1 MDDSLT
7 SNETAADVPIVAVG
21 ASAGGIT
28 ALQKLFRGLPAP
40 VPFAIVV
47 LQHLPAGSP
56 SALPALIAKCTH
68 LPVRAA
74 TAGVRPEANRVYFP
88 SPEHVLTLEDGVF
101 ATRPAQGGSRRPGID
116 TIDSFL
122 ESLALREQPPS
133 IAVILSG
140 TGMDGTAGAVRI
152 RQAGGVVIVQ
162 DPLTALH
169 DGMPNA
175 VIRRGIHH
183 HILPVGAIGQQLV
196 ACTDRDYA
204 APVSATQATDD
215 VTASLHRIISLV
227 RMHAGFDLSGYKPS
241 PLLWRIQQRM
251 DVRKVWRFDDY
262 ASLLEDDLIEL
273 EALVRKIPLH
283 VTEFFRD
290 ADAWETLR
298 HDVLE
303 PLLFQTQGRRS
314 IRVWTTACATGEE
327 AYSVAMLLDDISR
340 ERKQSSDFKL
350 FATDAA
356 PELVALASRGV
367 FRKESLGGLSK
378 AQQSRYFYEVDGAF
392 RVKRALREKLVFVP
406 QDLIAD
412 PPLSGLD
419 LVTCRNLL
427 IYLAPET
434 VKDVLNV
441 LHGSLREGGFLFLG
455 RSEALPL
462 DGHGF
467 ESVSRKW
474 NIYRKTGP
482 MPTAP
487 RISHA
492 RTVRHAAALPRAALR
507 VAYERFDIPSVLTDQ
522 KGNVLRT
529 YGRTSG
535 ILALPPG
542 EPSLNVIHLVPQPWA
557 ACLRQGMLQAVHEE
571 RSLILTV
578 SQDGA
583 SASTSMNIRVTPLRN
598 AEDRPCDRLL
608 VSFIRGQDDGR
619 ALAADGSSLLR
630 DDLGAAESMDWKDE
644 ARISRE
650 EVDAS
655 HEELLALNEELKA
668 SNEQLARSIEDLDR
682 SNTELQANIAELAM
696 QHHVLLCAGV
706 MTMFLDTALKLR
718 WFTSSMRDVF
728 PLRSGDT
735 GRSIADLVP
744 IFRDDDFYADIE
756 RVLHASKPLE
766 AVIRDDRQ
774 RCFVRKIFPYSS
786 DTGETV
792 GVAVTFVDIASFR
805 DPGASTPSN

>member
-1 MDDSLT
+1 M
-7 SNETAADVPIVAVG
+7 
-21 ASAGGIT
+21 
-28 ALQKLFRGLPAP
+28 
-40 VPFAIVV
+40 
-47 LQHLPAGSP
+47 
-56 SALPALIAKCTH
+56 
-68 LPVRAA
+68 
-74 TAGVRPEANRVYFP
+74 
-88 SPEHVLTLEDGVF
+88 
-101 ATRPAQGGSRRPGID
+101 
-116 TIDSFL
+116 
-122 ESLALREQPPS
+122 
-133 IAVILSG
+133 
-140 TGMDGTAGAVRI
+140 
-152 RQAGGVVIVQ
+152 
-162 DPLTALH
+162 
-169 DGMPNA
+169 
-175 VIRRGIHH
+175 
-183 HILPVGAIGQQLV
+183 
-196 ACTDRDYA
+196 
-204 APVSATQATDD
+204 SATHATDD
-215 VTASLHRIISLV
+215 VPSSLHRIISLV

-262 ASLLEDDLIEL
+262 AFLLEDDLIEL
-273 EALVRKIPLH
+273 EALVRNIPLH

-340 ERKQSSDFKL
+340 VREQSSDFQL

-356 PELVALASRGV
+356 PELVAQASRGV
-367 FRKESLGGLSK
+367 FRKESLGGLSR
-378 AQQSRYFYEVDGAF
+378 AQQTRYFYEVDGAF
-392 RVKRALREKLVFVP
+392 RVKRFLREKLVFVP
-406 QDLIAD
+406 QDLISD

-441 LHGSLREGGFLFLG
+441 LHCSLREGGFLFLG
-455 RSEALPL
+455 TSEALPL
-462 DGHGF
+462 GGHGF

-482 MPTAP
+482 MPTAR

-492 RTVRHAAALPRAALR
+492 RTASHAQALPRAALR

-522 KGNVLRT
+522 KGNVLRS

-542 EPSLNVIHLVPQPWA
+542 EPSLNVIDLVPQPWA
-557 ACLRQGMLQAVHEE
+557 ACLRQGMVQAVHEE

-578 SQDGA
+578 AQDGA

-598 AEDRPCDRLL
+598 SEEGPCDRLL
-608 VSFIRGQDDGR
+608 VSFIRGQDEIR
-619 ALAADGSSLLR
+619 ALDADDASILQ
-630 DDLGAAESMDWKDE
+630 DDLGTAESVDWKDE

-668 SNEQLARSIEDLDR
+668 SNEQLERSNEDLDR
-682 SNTELQANIAELAM
+682 SNTQLQANVAELAM
-696 QHHVLLCAGV
+696 QNHVLLCAGV
-706 MTMFLDTALKLR
+706 MTMFLDTELKLR

-774 RCFVRKIFPYSS
+774 RCFVRKIFPYTSE
-786 DTGETV
+786 TGETV
-792 GVAVTFVDIASFR
+792 GVAITFVDIASFNG
-805 DPGASTPSN
+805 PGASAPPI